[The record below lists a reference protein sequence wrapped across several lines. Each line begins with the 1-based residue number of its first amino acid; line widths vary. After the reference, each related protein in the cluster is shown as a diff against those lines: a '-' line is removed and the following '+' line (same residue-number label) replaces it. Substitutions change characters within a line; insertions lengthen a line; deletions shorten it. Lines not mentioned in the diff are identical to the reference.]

1 MNIRRWFMAETA
13 VVLLGTVV
21 IGVVALVF
29 GTAMDVPG
37 DEPAPAGAIA
47 GNLGGMPVSIPKSYA
62 SLVEYEEDP
71 ALGARPPGPP
81 PRRTYDSPLRGFSF
95 ELRYP
100 DMAML
105 TEEAAAQKR
114 ATTSETTTWMRV
126 GVSASSDYYGK
137 SFLEN
142 NVRNL
147 QRLYGYKYPYEA
159 TSEKKHGLS
168 EYIPIGAD
176 KARRVSDSGKD
187 NGRESGSLW
196 DIHDRTI
203 YFHRDERE
211 QVTAFIE
218 CGNASHDAATCR
230 HWFDL
235 SPGVRATVWVAYR
248 RALLPHWGDIQRM
261 TGDAVRQ
268 FQVGAAVR

>member
-1 MNIRRWFMAETA
+1 MNRHRWLMAETA
-13 VVLLGTVV
+13 VVLMGTVV
-21 IGVVALVF
+21 IAVVALVF
-29 GTAMDVPG
+29 GTAMDLPD
-37 DEPAPAGAIA
+37 DEPFPRDAIA

-62 SLVEYEEDP
+62 SLVEYEEEP
-71 ALGARPPGPP
+71 RLGARPQGPP
-81 PRRTYDSPLRGFSF
+81 PRRTFESPLRGFSF

-147 QRLYGYKYPYEA
+147 DRLYGYKYPYEA
-159 TSEKKHGLS
+159 APEKKHGLH

-176 KARRVSDSGKD
+176 KSRRSSD
-187 NGRESGSLW
+187 SGSLW
-196 DIHDRTI
+196 DISDRTI
-203 YFHRDERE
+203 YFHRDESE

-261 TGDAVRQ
+261 TSEAVRQ
-268 FQVGAAVR
+268 FRVGAAGR